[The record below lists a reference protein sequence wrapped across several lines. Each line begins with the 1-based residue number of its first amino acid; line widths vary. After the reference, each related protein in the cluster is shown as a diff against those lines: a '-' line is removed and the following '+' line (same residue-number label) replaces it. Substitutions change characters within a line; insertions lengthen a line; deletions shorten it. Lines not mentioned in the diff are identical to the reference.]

1 MTTRLAALDLGSNSF
16 RLEIGRLEGD
26 DIVTEAYFKEGVRI
40 AAGLDEKGALT
51 EPTQQR
57 ALETL
62 SRFAEQIKNFPTDHV
77 RAVGT
82 QTLRVATNRQE
93 FINKAADVLG
103 YPIEIIPGQEE
114 ARLVFLG
121 CSHRLPPSA
130 MRRFVV
136 DIGGGSTELIIG
148 TRHDVSRCESFHVGC
163 VALMLEYFPDGILS
177 EERFEEAKLCAMAEL
192 NEARARYAPE
202 LWDRAYGSSGTMDAV
217 LGIARALNL
226 TLENDCL
233 TATALREIRKRL
245 VAWGHVDNIEITDL
259 HHSRREVFAGG
270 LAVLEAVFDVFDV
283 KAMHFSPGALRAGL
297 LFEQLDR
304 LRGYDLR
311 EKSVRRLLEVSG
323 IDTVRA
329 HCVADFAR
337 QLLLSANSISGE
349 TVKRLTWAALLHQAG
364 TLISHNRF
372 HRLGAYI
379 VDHFDLQGFSL
390 QDRDWV
396 SSLVLGHRGRLFK
409 IQNRL
414 ENRHWLLSLAALRLA
429 VLFYHS
435 VEDASMPK
443 SKLTVQNHRL
453 TLEVADSTWFESHP
467 LTHFLLRQEVKAWK
481 AVQYEFDLRNI

>member
-16 RLEIGRLEGD
+16 RLEIGRVEDD

-40 AAGLDEKGALT
+40 AAGLDKNGALT
-51 EPTQQR
+51 PATQEK

-62 SRFAEQIKNFPTDHV
+62 SRFAEQIKGFAPEHV

-82 QTLRVATNRQE
+82 QTLRIASNREE
-93 FINKAADVLG
+93 FIEKASDVLG

-136 DIGGGSTELIIG
+136 DIGGGSTELVIG

-163 VALMLEYFPDGILS
+163 VALMLEFFPDGKLT

-202 LWDRAYGSSGTMDAV
+202 LWDRAYGSSGTMEAV
-217 LGIARALNL
+217 LGIARALGL

-245 VAWGHVDNIEITDL
+245 IAWGHIDNIEINDL
-259 HHSRREVFAGG
+259 HQSRREVIAGG
-270 LAVLEAVFDVFDV
+270 LAVLEGVFDVFDV

-323 IDTVRA
+323 IDSVRA
-329 HCVADFAR
+329 HCVADLAR
-337 QLLLSANSISGE
+337 QLLQSSGSVNQE
-349 TVKRLTWAALLHQAG
+349 VLKRLTWAALLHQAG

-379 VDHFDLQGFSL
+379 VNHFDLQGFSL

-396 SSLVLGHRGRLFK
+396 SSLVLGHRGRLYK
-409 IQNRL
+409 VQDRL
-414 ENRHWLLSLAALRLA
+414 DNHHWLLSLAALRLA

-435 VEDASMPK
+435 IEGQGMPK
-443 SKLTVQNHRL
+443 CKLTAQHHQLRL
-453 TLEVADSTWFESHP
+453 EMADSTWLKSHP
-467 LTHFLLRQEVKAWK
+467 LTHFLLKQEVKAWK
-481 AVQYEFDLRNI
+481 AVQYEFDLKNI